1 MCYEFSDII
10 DDSLSS
16 QPAKVDEPMNI
27 DIDEGAWINNAG
39 NRRPSRAQ
47 SAAKQHEIR
56 KQIDKM
62 IANRLIQPSQ
72 ARAWSQVLLVR
83 KPDTRWRFCIDY
95 RNINAITKLTSGHPL
110 PNIKEMLTR
119 LGGRRARYFATID
132 LS

>member
-1 MCYEFSDII
+1 
-10 DDSLSS
+10 
-16 QPAKVDEPMNI
+16 MNI
-27 DIDEGAWINNAG
+27 DIDEGAWFNNAG

-72 ARAWSQVLLVR
+72 VRAWSQVLLVR

-95 RNINAITKLTSGHPL
+95 RNINAITELTSEHLL
-110 PNIKEMLTR
+110 PKC
-119 LGGRRARYFATID
+119 
-132 LS
+132 